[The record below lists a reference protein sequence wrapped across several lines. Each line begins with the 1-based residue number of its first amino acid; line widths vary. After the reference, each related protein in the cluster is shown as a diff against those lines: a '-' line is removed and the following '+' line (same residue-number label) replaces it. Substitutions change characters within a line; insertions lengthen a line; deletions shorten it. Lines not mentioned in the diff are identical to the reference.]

1 MIIISDTTLII
12 SLIKINRLDLLEKL
26 FVEVLIPN
34 AVFKELTTNT
44 LFTNEAEIVKK
55 SSFLKVSSVQNQKSL
70 QLLQAVSGL
79 DDGESEA
86 IILADEL
93 KSNILLMDERKGRKV
108 AQKLGINITGTIGIL
123 IQAYNEGMISD
134 VEVKSYLNQLKNTN
148 IRLSDSLIQQALSL
162 L

>member
-1 MIIISDTTLII
+1 MIIISDTTPII

-34 AVFKELTTNT
+34 AVFKELTTNN

>member
-1 MIIISDTTLII
+1 MIIISDTTPII

-70 QLLQAVSGL
+70 QLLQAISGL

-93 KSNILLMDERKGRKV
+93 KSNILLMDERKG
-108 AQKLGINITGTIGIL
+108 
-123 IQAYNEGMISD
+123 
-134 VEVKSYLNQLKNTN
+134 
-148 IRLSDSLIQQALSL
+148 
-162 L
+162 

>member
-1 MIIISDTTLII
+1 MIIISDTTPII

-26 FVEVLIPN
+26 FVEVLIPD

-108 AQKLGINITGTIGIL
+108 AQRLGINITGTIGVL

-134 VEVKSYLNQLKNTN
+134 VEVKSYLNQLKNSN
-148 IRLSDSLIQQALSL
+148 IRLSESLIQQALSL

>member
-1 MIIISDTTLII
+1 M
-12 SLIKINRLDLLEKL
+12 
-26 FVEVLIPN
+26 
-34 AVFKELTTNT
+34 
-44 LFTNEAEIVKK
+44 
-55 SSFLKVSSVQNQKSL
+55 KVSSVQNQKSL

>member
-1 MIIISDTTLII
+1 MIIISDTTPII